1 MECEYGVTIYLAS
14 ADVTIRILVPASP
27 VFQDFGSLGVSMF
40 FMS

>member
-1 MECEYGVTIYLAS
+1 MGCEYGVRIYLAL
-14 ADVTIRILVPASP
+14 ADMTIRILFPASP